1 MEAAGSMAK
10 RQRTKPKSDEIRLLV
25 AMLRFASLIS
35 RPMRDGV
42 ADPAGFSSNELRILM
57 ALSGEG
63 EAAGHDLAE
72 LMGMHAMNVSRA
84 LASLRHMRLAEPA
97 RNTDN
102 RRRKPYR
109 LNARGARAH
118 AALQP
123 HTAQVAQFLFGALT
137 ARERTS
143 LQKILAKLDRQV
155 LRWQPSE
162 RRPHVPRA

>member
-1 MEAAGSMAK
+1 MSERRK
-10 RQRTKPKSDEIRLLV
+10 RDQKSNEIALLV

-63 EAAGHDLAE
+63 ESAGHDLAE

-84 LASLRHMRLAEPA
+84 LASLYDMGLVELAK
-97 RNTDN
+97 NTNN

-109 LNARGARAH
+109 ISPRGALAH
-118 AALQP
+118 VALEP
-123 HTAQVAQFLFGALT
+123 YTASVARHLFGVLT
-137 ARERTS
+137 ARERTA
-143 LQKILAKLDRQV
+143 LKTILGKLDRQV
-155 LRWQPSE
+155 LTWQPRE